1 MSNVITNSEVSDW
14 LDTFDGNDAEVLLTA
29 IANNE
34 IKIEV
39 MNDSIYAF
47 SIGETEV
54 SKSLYKEMF
63 RWLIQSFISRLES
76 MLLFTLHLIQLMKN
90 RYHIKIVSYDPVK
103 YDLEHTPLGDQVCFT
118 VGYLVQQ
125 DNKITHTAWFTNRR
139 ALFRH
144 LDKFL
149 NK

>member
-54 SKSLYKEMF
+54 AKSLYKEMF

-76 MLLFTLHLIQLMKN
+76 MHLFTLHLIRQMKN
-90 RYHIKIVSYDPVK
+90 KYYVKIVPYDPVK
-103 YDLEHTPLGDQVCFT
+103 YDLEHTPLSDHVCFT

-125 DNKITHTAWFTNRR
+125 NNKITHTAWFTNRR
-139 ALFRH
+139 ALFRD

-149 NK
+149 NN

>member
-47 SIGETEV
+47 SNGWTKI
-54 SKSLYKEMF
+54 SKGFYKEMW
-63 RWLIQSFISRLES
+63 R
-76 MLLFTLHLIQLMKN
+76 
-90 RYHIKIVSYDPVK
+90 
-103 YDLEHTPLGDQVCFT
+103 
-118 VGYLVQQ
+118 
-125 DNKITHTAWFTNRR
+125 
-139 ALFRH
+139 
-144 LDKFL
+144 
-149 NK
+149 

>member
-47 SIGETEV
+47 SIGETEI
-54 SKSLYKEMF
+54 SKSLYKEMW
-63 RWLIQSFISRLES
+63 RWLIQSFTSRLEY
-76 MLLFTLHLIQLMKN
+76 MLLYTLHLIRLMKN
-90 RYHIKIVSYDPVK
+90 KYYVKIVPFDPVEH
-103 YDLEHTPLGDQVCFT
+103 DLSSFPQSLQVSFT
-118 VGYLVQQ
+118 VGYQVYQNNL
-125 DNKITHTAWFTNRR
+125 NIHSAWFTNRR
-139 ALFRH
+139 ALFRD

>member
-54 SKSLYKEMF
+54 AKSLYKEMF
-63 RWLIQSFISRLES
+63 RWLIQSFTSRLEY
-76 MLLFTLHLIQLMKN
+76 MLLYTLHLIQLMKN
-90 RYHIKIVSYDPVK
+90 KYYVKIVPYDPVK

-125 DNKITHTAWFTNRR
+125 NNKITHTAWFTNRR
-139 ALFRH
+139 ALFRD
-144 LDKFL
+144 LDNFL
-149 NK
+149 NN

>member
-47 SIGETEV
+47 SIGKITV
-54 SKSLYKEMF
+54 SKSLYKEMW
-63 RWLIQSFISRLES
+63 R
-76 MLLFTLHLIQLMKN
+76 
-90 RYHIKIVSYDPVK
+90 
-103 YDLEHTPLGDQVCFT
+103 
-118 VGYLVQQ
+118 
-125 DNKITHTAWFTNRR
+125 
-139 ALFRH
+139 
-144 LDKFL
+144 
-149 NK
+149 